1 MVSCSCDQLFTPLE
15 KTRTMKPIKF
25 ASFFQ
30 ACCLTAAL
38 FISASLLGCKTTNS
52 QQSTIKLAAYVGT
65 SEALLQHP
73 EWKPKFE
80 IAASDLY
87 TLESST
93 NIDAA
98 SILAIASR
106 LPVKELKSVAD
117 LPIFNCALKPAE
129 RVLKSTASLAHSRR

>member
-1 MVSCSCDQLFTPLE
+1 
-15 KTRTMKPIKF
+15 MKCTSLRHLII
-25 ASFFQ
+25 A
-30 ACCLTAAL
+30 ACLLSLALSLTA
-38 FISASLLGCKTTNS
+38 CKTTNS

-80 IAASDLY
+80 IAAADLY

-106 LPVKELKSVAD
+106 LPVKELKSDRARIYVTAATLLISD
-117 LPIFNCALKPAE
+117 YAGTVPLEQIAELKPVA
-129 RVLKSTASLAHSRR
+129 TAIREGIELALQSN

>member
-1 MVSCSCDQLFTPLE
+1 M
-15 KTRTMKPIKF
+15 KTKF
-25 ASFFQ
+25 AI
-30 ACCLTAAL
+30 LAAL
-38 FISASLLGCKTTNS
+38 CLCVSVAIFTGCKTTNS

-106 LPVKELKSVAD
+106 LPVKELKSDRARIYVTAATLLISD
-117 LPIFNCALKPAE
+117 YAGTVPLEQIAELKPVA
-129 RVLKSTASLAHSRR
+129 TAIREGVELALRD

>member
-1 MVSCSCDQLFTPLE
+1 
-15 KTRTMKPIKF
+15 MKPSKF
-25 ASFFQ
+25 ASFLQ

-106 LPVKELKSVAD
+106 LPVKELKSDRARIYVTAATLLISD
-117 LPIFNCALKPAE
+117 YAGTVPLEQIAELKPVA
-129 RVLKSTASLAHSRR
+129 TAIREGIELALQAN